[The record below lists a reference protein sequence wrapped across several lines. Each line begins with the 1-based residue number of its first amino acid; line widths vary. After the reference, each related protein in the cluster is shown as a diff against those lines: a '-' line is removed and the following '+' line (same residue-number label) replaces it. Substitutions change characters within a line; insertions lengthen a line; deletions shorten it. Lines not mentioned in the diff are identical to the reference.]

1 MCSQNTPWL
10 TSIDTDGTDDT
21 NATLGTDDTHVN
33 DDTSATDDSYV
44 TDDTCSITYTMT
56 YKTVVL

>member
-33 DDTSATDDSYV
+33 DDTSATDVTYV
-44 TDDTCSITYTMT
+44 TDDRW
-56 YKTVVL
+56 LLQQHAHQNL